1 MTLVG
6 ATLAH
11 HLAAASAPAS
21 GTTGPT
27 GIDSFSLEIS
37 GGFDVAIKAM
47 IALLLLGI
55 ALDVRTEDLRDVARR
70 PLVFAAVTLAQFVL
84 VPALTLVLVAAFDLP
99 PSIALGMLLVVSGP
113 AGSMSNLLTHRA
125 RGDVALSVSL
135 TTLSSALAAVVTPVA
150 LAFWASR
157 SPQASQV
164 LDSVD
169 LSPLEVLLEV
179 LLLIVA
185 PFAAGILLARLLPR
199 VAGRLRPVVEPT
211 VLVMLLLIVVGG
223 LASNLSGSAAYLLEV
238 GPAVVAQNAM
248 SLAVGFAVA
257 LACRI
262 PAAARRAVTLEV
274 GVRNTALALVL
285 AISFF
290 PEYGGVALVAALW
303 GFWDVATGLALATW
317 WRRRTD
323 GPDSRPGA
331 AVRSTGRTP
340 HAR

>member
-1 MTLVG
+1 M
-6 ATLAH
+6 
-11 HLAAASAPAS
+11 
-21 GTTGPT
+21 
-27 GIDSFSLEIS
+27 
-37 GGFDVAIKAM
+37 
-47 IALLLLGI
+47 
-55 ALDVRTEDLRDVARR
+55 
-70 PLVFAAVTLAQFVL
+70 
-84 VPALTLVLVAAFDLP
+84 VLVAAFDLA

-185 PFAAGILLARLLPR
+185 PFAAGILLARVLPR
-199 VAGRLRPVVEPT
+199 VAGRLRPLVEPT

-248 SLAVGFAVA
+248 SLAIGFGVA

-290 PEYGGVALVAALW
+290 PEYGGVALVCALW

-317 WRRRTD
+317 WRRRPAD
-323 GPDSRPGA
+323 AVAPDATVP
-331 AVRSTGRTP
+331 TP
-340 HAR
+340 

>member
-1 MTLVG
+1 MIPVG
-6 ATLAH
+6 AALATQ
-11 HLAAASAPAS
+11 LAAE
-21 GTTGPT
+21 TD
-27 GIDSFSLEIS
+27 IDSFSLEIG

-55 ALDVRTEDLRDVARR
+55 ALDVRTEDLRDVTRI
-70 PLVFAAVTLAQFVL
+70 PLVFAAVTGAQFVL
-84 VPALTLVLVAAFDLP
+84 VPALTVLLVAAFDLA

-135 TTLSSALAAVVTPVA
+135 TTLSSAVAAVVTPLA

-164 LDSVD
+164 LDAVD
-169 LSPLEVLLEV
+169 LSPGQVLLEV
-179 LLLIVA
+179 VLLIVA
-185 PFAAGILLARLLPR
+185 PFAAGIVLARVLPR
-199 VAGRLRPVVEPT
+199 VAGRLRPLVEPT

-223 LASNLSGSAAYLLEV
+223 LASNLAGSAAYLLEV

-248 SLAVGFAVA
+248 SLAVGLGVA
-257 LACRI
+257 LACRL
-262 PAAARRAVTLEV
+262 PSGARRAVTLEV

-290 PEYGGVALVAALW
+290 PEYGGVALVCALW

-317 WRRRTD
+317 WRRRSERAGSPDATVG
-323 GPDSRPGA
+323 GPAARP
-331 AVRSTGRTP
+331 
-340 HAR
+340 